1 MEKEKR
7 DYRKELNA
15 IQIEK
20 EEVQSRYAGLR
31 RELEDRNEELVY
43 RIGKE
48 SSELDDPNINRES
61 ELVSIYEER
70 LSLFRRHKNEQEE
83 YYDVLEQQ
91 ERGTLQKLSDKERD
105 IKVEMNKDN
114 ENKN

>member
-15 IQIEK
+15 IQIER
-20 EEVQSRYAGLR
+20 EEVQSRYAGLK
-31 RELEDRNEELVY
+31 RELEDKNEELVY

-91 ERGTLQKLSDKERD
+91 ERGALQKLSDKERD